1 MKKVIIISDSH
12 GNLDNVR
19 KIVEKEKNYDMVIH
33 LGDLIG
39 QDDLLKEICKCEIKC
54 VRGNCDL
61 MSENPL
67 FDVVEVEK
75 NKIFITHG
83 HCFGVNFGVE
93 KLCYAAEEEGCK
105 IAMYGHTHVPIINQ
119 GRDVTILNPG
129 SLTLPRQDGFA
140 HTYILMEIDREGE
153 AHFTLCKL

>member
-67 FDVVEVEK
+67 FDVVEVEIGETVSK
-75 NKIFITHG
+75 YK
-83 HCFGVNFGVE
+83 V
-93 KLCYAAEEEGCK
+93 L
-105 IAMYGHTHVPIINQ
+105 
-119 GRDVTILNPG
+119 
-129 SLTLPRQDGFA
+129 
-140 HTYILMEIDREGE
+140 EIKK
-153 AHFTLCKL
+153 TK

>member
-67 FDVVEVEK
+67 FDDSWALFWCK
-75 NKIFITHG
+75 FWRGKIMLRSRRRGLQNCNVWSHSLSGKFCLWWHNRSKSRQCEPTKTIKSQANLW
-83 HCFGVNFGVE
+83 NFD
-93 KLCYAAEEEGCK
+93 
-105 IAMYGHTHVPIINQ
+105 
-119 GRDVTILNPG
+119 GR
-129 SLTLPRQDGFA
+129 
-140 HTYILMEIDREGE
+140 
-153 AHFTLCKL
+153 